1 MDLPA
6 ELRELVTHEY
16 LKLER
21 AAGRLNKHCHHDNFG
36 SRCCVWDFP
45 EVLIACDNQMFPP
58 PGMGRAPE
66 C

>member
-6 ELRELVTHEY
+6 ELCELVTHEY

-21 AAGRLNKHCHHDNFG
+21 AAGRLSKQCHHDNFG

-45 EVLIACDNQMFPP
+45 EVLIACDNQDLTMFLR
-58 PGMGRAPE
+58 PG
-66 C
+66 